1 VTIVTRSIGGRVLG
15 IRIVR
20 RDGGS
25 IREWQAAVRPI
36 GVFITAAFWFI
47 SLLAVVIGRQ
57 KRTPSEALTG
67 TVVIKPIKGTPAW
80 PPAQPSA

>member
-1 VTIVTRSIGGRVLG
+1 MRSTSPSRSGLSTGPSVSSISSKAALEQAPVQ
-15 IRIVR
+15 R
-20 RDGGS
+20 R
-25 IREWQAAVRPI
+25 
-36 GVFITAAFWFI
+36 
-47 SLLAVVIGRQ
+47 LLAVVIGRQ